1 MQSMKSVAIIGTGI
15 TGVIAVFYLKRK
27 TVPVAIYETGGRVG
41 GIPKRLKNAG

>member
-27 TVPVAIYETGGRVG
+27 TVASD
-41 GIPKRLKNAG
+41 N